1 MTINP
6 EPFCVLVLIVTVSHR
21 TPAAVETLGLKPR
34 PNWIH
39 EEFQDGAGVSNIV
52 FSNGLLDPWSS
63 GGVTTDLS
71 ESVIAVV
78 IPEGAHHLDLMFS
91 QGPLDPVRPARRP
104 SKTPTFLFGPRGLP
118 GLVCWAC
125 WSVSVCPLRAT

>member
-1 MTINP
+1 MVSRFVRGHTTINP

-91 QGPLDPVRPARRP
+91 QGPLDPVRPP
-104 SKTPTFLFGPRGLP
+104 KTSTHFYFYF
-118 GLVCWAC
+118 
-125 WSVSVCPLRAT
+125 WSPWLA